1 MKYRLRLLC
10 AGLLFCSMQSAAAQ
24 ETVQTLSPNGKL
36 AITVSLQDGA
46 PRYEVTYQGKPVV
59 LESALGINGNGD
71 WSRGMRIAGVT
82 RSSRDTLWTPVY
94 GERSEIP
101 DRYNQSVIRFAHGKR
116 EPGLEL
122 EVRAYDE
129 GAAFRY
135 LFLEGGGYL
144 HITGEATE
152 FTLPEG
158 TMAYFAPFAQAVHQK
173 LPLHDWPGE
182 ADRPHPCRNAAPAPA
197 ARPPGP
203 HRPPGPWSGPCA
215 PASTAPALPPAPT
228 AGPGLRPRARA
239 GPCVRQDR

>member
-1 MKYRLRLLC
+1 
-10 AGLLFCSMQSAAAQ
+10 
-24 ETVQTLSPNGKL
+24 
-36 AITVSLQDGA
+36 
-46 PRYEVTYQGKPVV
+46 
-59 LESALGINGNGD
+59 
-71 WSRGMRIAGVT
+71 MRIVGVT

-122 EVRAYDE
+122 KVRAYDE

-182 ADRPHPCRNAAPAPA
+182 ADRPLTLELPGGLYGALAEAEVVDYVRTKFKLADGKPNTLACSMYGAVDEIAPFATPWRVVMVA
-197 ARPPGP
+197 EQPGQLIENNYLLLNLNP
-203 HRPPGPWSGPCA
+203 PCA
-215 PASTAPALPPAPT
+215 IENPWWIKPGKVMREVTLSIQR
-228 AGPGLRPRARA
+228 GPGV
-239 GPCVRQDR
+239 G

>member
-1 MKYRLRLLC
+1 MTMKYRLRLLC

-122 EVRAYDE
+122 EVRAYNE

-152 FTLPEG
+152 FTLSLI
-158 TMAYFAPFAQAVHQK
+158 HI
-173 LPLHDWPGE
+173 
-182 ADRPHPCRNAAPAPA
+182 
-197 ARPPGP
+197 
-203 HRPPGPWSGPCA
+203 
-215 PASTAPALPPAPT
+215 
-228 AGPGLRPRARA
+228 
-239 GPCVRQDR
+239 

>member
-1 MKYRLRLLC
+1 MTMKYRLRLLC

-182 ADRPHPCRNAAPAPA
+182 ADRPLTLELPGGLYGALAEPKWSITSARNSTLPTGNPTRWPA
-197 ARPPGP
+197 R
-203 HRPPGPWSGPCA
+203 C
-215 PASTAPALPPAPT
+215 TAPST
-228 AGPGLRPRARA
+228 KSRRSPRR
-239 GPCVRQDR
+239 GGW